1 MKIIRDIIVFT
12 NNISVCD
19 RFNKAMHIHFIDGGY
34 IDVLYAAR
42 DEIHKG
48 KKLISHPL
56 MGSIKPNETPYRSI
70 IIDNRVE
77 ELNMDSLLIIENSIE
92 RYRSFTNNK
101 PSPCWSEKALK
112 DFRFVDLKL
121 IESALYSL
129 NINC

>member
-1 MKIIRDIIVFT
+1 MFT
-12 NNISVCD
+12 NNILVCD
-19 RFNKAMHIHFIDGGY
+19 RFNKFMNINFIDGDY

-70 IIDNRVE
+70 IINNRVE
-77 ELNMDSLLIIENSIE
+77 ELDINSLSIIEDSIE
-92 RYRSFTNNK
+92 RYKSFTKNK
-101 PSPCWSEKALK
+101 PFSCLSEKALE
-112 DFRFVDLKL
+112 DLRFVDLKL

-129 NINC
+129 NINY